1 MAHQLKT
8 ARITAASNASAWPTD
23 EAELEHLLAE
33 FMGLTLDTNYTGRQ
47 VALVDAT
54 AKMTDDVGWNKDP
67 TTTVGSGEK
76 VAGTAGESVVFGD
89 LVYFK
94 SDGKWWKTDADA
106 VATAGPVRLALAM
119 GTYAGDGAGVFLLR
133 GFAELA
139 GWSFTVGA
147 AQYVSCT
154 AGAMTPTPPSGAA
167 DIVRLV
173 GYAHDATTLYFC
185 PDTSWVEVV

>member
-1 MAHQLKT
+1 MAKQFKT
-8 ARITAASNASAWPTD
+8 ARITGADQVSGGPSVFAAV
-23 EAELEHLLAE
+23 EAAAAE
-33 FMGLTLDTNYTGRQ
+33 FGGLTLDTDYTGRQ
-47 VALVDAT
+47 WARVDAT

-67 TTTVGSGEK
+67 TTAVGSGEK
-76 VAGTAGESVVFGD
+76 VAGTAGESLVFGD

-106 VATAGPVRLALAM
+106 VATAGPVRLGLAM
-119 GTYAGDGAGVFLLR
+119 GTYAGDGAGIFLLR

-147 AQYVSCT
+147 AQYVSTT
-154 AGAMTPTPPSGAA
+154 AGALQSTAPSGTG
-167 DIVRLV
+167 DIVRVV